1 MTNAVNRPMDLSGY
15 SFTEAGYLI
24 NEAITES
31 CNDLIVRMMEADR
44 RSLQENGYTYFSE
57 ADNDS
62 KGFAYVLRRV
72 KELIKN
78 AIDAILGL
86 FQKVIDFFRN
96 IGNNLA
102 LLGVKT
108 LSATDKEDFALY
120 SKDTKL
126 YDSVLSASVKKCFNL
141 NDFEKETE
149 KKTAAQFVHDI
160 EKKLEVAKNGEEKEK
175 AVLSVKDI
183 IDDHTVSDRAGIKA
197 IITPQ
202 YIINNVFGGFKDLG
216 KTVLKERDELVRQ
229 LKELEKTSEHA
240 VKANTPKDKDAFT
253 AADKSSVNDTENY
266 VMALKMTLK
275 LTNNTATAACKM
287 IVTQSKILASFAKNL
302 IEKGSS
308 GKSLDKNYNA
318 RVKDRAGKYKDE
330 VDSLRGK
337 SKKTGLFNF

>member
-1 MTNAVNRPMDLSGY
+1 MTNAVNRPMDLSEY

-44 RSLQENGYTYFSE
+44 RSLQENGYTYFAE

-120 SKDTKL
+120 SKDQKL
-126 YDSVLSASVKKCFNL
+126 YDSVLSASVKKCFNVPSI
-141 NDFEKETE
+141 DAEF
-149 KKTAAQFVHDI
+149 KKVKAAELVENLQAALEAGRED
-160 EKKLEVAKNGEEKEK
+160 KKLKIST
-175 AVLSVKDI
+175 SVKDI
-183 IDDHTVSDRAGIKA
+183 IENFTVSNRDDIKK
-197 IITPQ
+197 IVTPQ
-202 YIINNVFGGFKDLG
+202 YVLNNVFGGFKELG
-216 KTVLKERDELVRQ
+216 KSVLKDRDEIVRQ
-229 LKELEKTSEHA
+229 LRELEKTADHS
-240 VKANTPKDKDAFT
+240 VKASTPKDKEDYTSSDRAEVNNSETYIT
-253 AADKSSVNDTENY
+253 ALRT
-266 VMALKMTLK
+266 TLK
-275 LTNNTATAACKM
+275 YVNNMTTACCKM

-308 GKSLDKNYNA
+308 GKSLDKNYNSS
-318 RVKDRAGKYKDE
+318 VKDRAGKFKDE
-330 VDSLRGK
+330 VDNLRGK
-337 SKKTGLFNF
+337 GKKTGLFG

>member
-1 MTNAVNRPMDLSGY
+1 MTNAVNRPMDLTSY

-78 AIDAILGL
+78 AIDAVLGL

-102 LLGVKT
+102 LLGVKS
-108 LSATDKEDFALY
+108 LSATDKEDFSLY
-120 SKDTKL
+120 SKDQKL
-126 YDSVLSASVKKCFNL
+126 FDSVLSASVKKCFNIPGVDEEIKKIKAADMVEQL
-141 NDFEKETE
+141 KNDTLAAKED
-149 KKTAAQFVHDI
+149 KKVST
-160 EKKLEVAKNGEEKEK
+160 
-175 AVLSVKDI
+175 SVKDI
-183 IDDHTVSDRAGIKA
+183 IDEYTLSNRDDIKKL
-197 IITPQ
+197 ITPQ
-202 YIINNVFGGFKDLG
+202 YVLNNVFGGFKELG
-216 KTVLKERDELVRQ
+216 KSVLKDRDELVRQ
-229 LKELEKTSEHA
+229 LRELEKSITHGIKAFVPSNKEDYTSEDRAEANSAEACVTA
-240 VKANTPKDKDAFT
+240 VKA
-253 AADKSSVNDTENY
+253 
-266 VMALKMTLK
+266 TLK
-275 LTNNTATAACKM
+275 LVNNTTTAACKM

-302 IEKGSS
+302 IEKGYS
-308 GKSLDKNYNA
+308 GKALDKNYNA

-330 VDSLRGK
+330 VDNLRGK
-337 SKKTGLFNF
+337 GKKTGLFNF

>member
-44 RSLQENGYTYFSE
+44 RSLQENGYTYFAE

-96 IGNNLA
+96 IGNNLT
-102 LLGVKT
+102 LLGIKT

-120 SKDTKL
+120 SKDQKL
-126 YDSVLSASVKKCFNL
+126 YDTVLASSVKKCFNIKDYEASKL
-141 NDFEKETE
+141 NPSEQVLTYM
-149 KKTAAQFVHDI
+149 AY
-160 EKKLEVAKNGEEKEK
+160 LERGKDVDGSKI
-175 AVLSVKDI
+175 SMTVKDI
-183 IDDHTVSDRAGIKA
+183 IEEFTISDKATIKQLV
-197 IITPQ
+197 TPQ
-202 YIINNVFGGFKDLG
+202 YVLNNVFGGFKDMG
-216 KTVLKERDELVRQ
+216 KTVLKERDELVRAV
-229 LKELEKTSEHA
+229 KELEKSSEHA
-240 VKANTPKDKDAFT
+240 LKASTPKDRDDFSKNDR
-253 AADKSSVNDTENY
+253 DSVNEKEAYVTSLKTVLKYVNNY
-266 VMALKMTLK
+266 
-275 LTNNTATAACKM
+275 ATAGCKM
-287 IVTQSKILASFAKNL
+287 LVTQSKIIASFAKNL

-308 GKSLDKNYNA
+308 GKNLDKNYNA

-330 VDSLRGK
+330 VDNLRGK
-337 SKKTGLFNF
+337 GKQKTGPFNF

>member
-1 MTNAVNRPMDLSGY
+1 MTNAVNRPMDLSEY

-24 NEAITES
+24 NDAITES

-44 RSLQENGYTYFSE
+44 RSLQENGYTYFAE

-78 AIDAILGL
+78 AIDAVLGL

-120 SKDTKL
+120 SKDQKL
-126 YDSVLSASVKKCFNL
+126 YDSVLSASVKKCFNIPSVDAEIK
-141 NDFEKETE
+141 NIK
-149 KKTAAQFVHDI
+149 AAELVEQLQADI
-160 EKKLEVAKNGEEKEK
+160 EAGREDKNLKI
-175 AVLSVKDI
+175 ATSVKDI
-183 IDDHTVSDRAGIKA
+183 IEKHTVSNRDDIKK
-197 IITPQ
+197 IVTPQ
-202 YIINNVFGGFKDLG
+202 YVLSNVFGGFKDMG

-229 LKELEKTSEHA
+229 LRELEKTAEHG
-240 VKANTPKDKDAFT
+240 VKASTPKDKDDYTSSDRAEVNNSEAYIT
-253 AADKSSVNDTENY
+253 ALRT
-266 VMALKMTLK
+266 TLK
-275 LTNNTATAACKM
+275 FVNNTTTAACKM

-330 VDSLRGK
+330 VDNLRGK
-337 SKKTGLFNF
+337 GKKTGPFNF

>member
-1 MTNAVNRPMDLSGY
+1 MTNAVNRPMDLSTF

-24 NEAITES
+24 NDAITES

-44 RSLQENGYTYFSE
+44 RSLQENGYTYFAE

-78 AIDAILGL
+78 AIDAVLGL

-102 LLGVKT
+102 LLGVKS
-108 LSATDKEDFALY
+108 LSATDKEDFSLY
-120 SKDTKL
+120 SKDQKL
-126 YDSVLSASVKKCFNL
+126 FDSVLSASVKKCFNIPGVDEEIKKIKAADMVEQL
-141 NDFEKETE
+141 KNDALAAKED
-149 KKTAAQFVHDI
+149 KKVST
-160 EKKLEVAKNGEEKEK
+160 
-175 AVLSVKDI
+175 SVKDI
-183 IDDHTVSDRAGIKA
+183 IDEYTLSNRDDIKKL
-197 IITPQ
+197 ITPQ
-202 YIINNVFGGFKDLG
+202 YVLNNVFGGFKELG
-216 KTVLKERDELVRQ
+216 KSVLKDRDELVRQ
-229 LKELEKTSEHA
+229 LRELEKSSTHGIKASVPSNKEDYTSEDRVEANSTEAYVTA
-240 VKANTPKDKDAFT
+240 VKA
-253 AADKSSVNDTENY
+253 
-266 VMALKMTLK
+266 TLK
-275 LTNNTATAACKM
+275 LVNNTTTAVCKM

-330 VDSLRGK
+330 VDNLRGK
-337 SKKTGLFNF
+337 GKKTGLFNF

>member
-1 MTNAVNRPMDLSGY
+1 MTNAVNRPMDLSEY

-44 RSLQENGYTYFSE
+44 RSLQENGYTYFAE

-78 AIDAILGL
+78 AIDAVLGL

-102 LLGVKT
+102 LLGVKS
-108 LSATDKEDFALY
+108 LSATDKEDFSLY
-120 SKDTKL
+120 SKDQKL
-126 YDSVLSASVKKCFNL
+126 FDSVLSASVKKCFNIPGVDEEIKKIKAADMVEQL
-141 NDFEKETE
+141 KNDTLAAKED
-149 KKTAAQFVHDI
+149 KKVST
-160 EKKLEVAKNGEEKEK
+160 
-175 AVLSVKDI
+175 SVKDI
-183 IDDHTVSDRAGIKA
+183 IDEYTLSNRDDIKKL
-197 IITPQ
+197 ITPQ
-202 YIINNVFGGFKDLG
+202 YVLNNVFGGFKELG
-216 KTVLKERDELVRQ
+216 KSVLKDRDELVRQ
-229 LKELEKTSEHA
+229 LRELEKSSTHSIKASVPSNKEDYTSEDIAEANSTEAYVTA
-240 VKANTPKDKDAFT
+240 VKA
-253 AADKSSVNDTENY
+253 
-266 VMALKMTLK
+266 TLK
-275 LTNNTATAACKM
+275 LVNNTTTAACKM

-330 VDSLRGK
+330 VDNLRGK
-337 SKKTGLFNF
+337 GKKTGLFNF

>member
-1 MTNAVNRPMDLSGY
+1 MTNAVNRPMDLSEY

-44 RSLQENGYTYFSE
+44 RSLQENGYTYFAE

-72 KELIKN
+72 KELIKK
-78 AIDAILGL
+78 AIDAVLGL

-102 LLGVKT
+102 LLGIKT

-120 SKDTKL
+120 SKDQKL
-126 YDSVLSASVKKCFNL
+126 YDSVLSASVKKCFSIIGV
-141 NDFEKETE
+141 DDEIRKI
-149 KKTAAQFVHDI
+149 KAAQLVEELQDAI
-160 EKKLEVAKNGEEKEK
+160 EAGREDKNKKVAM
-175 AVLSVKDI
+175 SVKDI
-183 IDDHTVSDRAGIKA
+183 IEDFTVSNKNDIKTL
-197 IITPQ
+197 ITPQ
-202 YIINNVFGGFKDLG
+202 YVLNNVFGGFKDLG
-216 KTVLKERDELVRQ
+216 KSILKNRDELVRQ
-229 LKELEKTSEHA
+229 LRELEKAADHG
-240 VKANTPKDKDAFT
+240 VKASVPKDK
-253 AADKSSVNDTENY
+253 ENY
-266 VMALKMTLK
+266 TSDDREDANSAETYVTALRTTLK
-275 LTNNTATAACKM
+275 YVNNMTTATCKM

-330 VDSLRGK
+330 VDNLRGK
-337 SKKTGLFNF
+337 RKNNGLFG

>member
-1 MTNAVNRPMDLSGY
+1 MTNAVNRPMDLSEY

-78 AIDAILGL
+78 AIDAVLGL

-102 LLGVKT
+102 LLGIKT

-120 SKDTKL
+120 SKDQKL
-126 YDSVLSASVKKCFNL
+126 YDSVLSASVKKCFNVPGVDD
-141 NDFEKETE
+141 DF
-149 KKTAAQFVHDI
+149 KKIKAAEMVEQIQAALEAGRED
-160 EKKLEVAKNGEEKEK
+160 KKLKIPT
-175 AVLSVKDI
+175 SVKDI
-183 IDDHTVSDRAGIKA
+183 IDEHVVSNIDDIKR
-197 IITPQ
+197 IVTPQ
-202 YIINNVFGGFKDLG
+202 YVLNNVFGGFKDLG
-216 KTVLKERDELVRQ
+216 KSVLKDRDEIVRQ
-229 LKELEKTSEHA
+229 LRELEKTAEHG
-240 VKANTPKDKDAFT
+240 VKASTPKNNDDYTSSDRAEVNSSEAYIT
-253 AADKSSVNDTENY
+253 AVRT
-266 VMALKMTLK
+266 TLK
-275 LTNNTATAACKM
+275 FVNNLTIAACKM

-330 VDSLRGK
+330 VDNLRGK
-337 SKKTGLFNF
+337 GKKTGLFG

>member
-1 MTNAVNRPMDLSGY
+1 MTNAVNRPMDLSEY

-44 RSLQENGYTYFSE
+44 RSLQENGYTYFAE

-78 AIDAILGL
+78 AIDAVLGL

-102 LLGVKT
+102 LLGVKS
-108 LSATDKEDFALY
+108 LSATDKEDFSLY
-120 SKDTKL
+120 SKDQKL
-126 YDSVLSASVKKCFNL
+126 FDSVLSASVKKCFNIPGV
-141 NDFEKETE
+141 DEE
-149 KKTAAQFVHDI
+149 I
-160 EKKLEVAKNGEEKEK
+160 EKIKAADMVKQLKNDALAAKEDKK
-175 AVLSVKDI
+175 VTTSVKDI
-183 IDDHTVSDRAGIKA
+183 IDEYTLSNRDDIKKL
-197 IITPQ
+197 ITPQ
-202 YIINNVFGGFKDLG
+202 YVLNNVFGGFKELG
-216 KTVLKERDELVRQ
+216 KSVLKDRDELVRQ
-229 LKELEKTSEHA
+229 LRELEKSSTHGIQASVPKNREDYTSEDRAEANSAEAYVTA
-240 VKANTPKDKDAFT
+240 VKG
-253 AADKSSVNDTENY
+253 
-266 VMALKMTLK
+266 TLK
-275 LTNNTATAACKM
+275 LVNNTTTAACKM

-308 GKSLDKNYNA
+308 GKALDKNYNA

-330 VDSLRGK
+330 VDNLRGK
-337 SKKTGLFNF
+337 GKKTGLFNF

>member
-1 MTNAVNRPMDLSGY
+1 MTNAVNRPMDLSEY

-78 AIDAILGL
+78 AIDAVLGL

-102 LLGVKT
+102 LLGVKS
-108 LSATDKEDFALY
+108 LSATDKEDFSLY
-120 SKDTKL
+120 SKDQKL
-126 YDSVLSASVKKCFNL
+126 YDSVLSASVKKCFNIPGVDEEIKKIKAADMVEKL
-141 NDFEKETE
+141 KNDALAAKED
-149 KKTAAQFVHDI
+149 KK
-160 EKKLEVAKNGEEKEK
+160 VAT
-175 AVLSVKDI
+175 SVKDI
-183 IDDHTVSDRAGIKA
+183 IDEYTLSNRDDIKKL
-197 IITPQ
+197 ITPQ
-202 YIINNVFGGFKDLG
+202 YVLNNVFGGFKELG
-216 KTVLKERDELVRQ
+216 KSVLKDRDELVRQ
-229 LKELEKTSEHA
+229 LRELEKSSTHGIKASVPSNKEDYTSEDRAEANSTEAYVTA
-240 VKANTPKDKDAFT
+240 VKA
-253 AADKSSVNDTENY
+253 
-266 VMALKMTLK
+266 TLK
-275 LTNNTATAACKM
+275 LVNNTTTAACKM

-330 VDSLRGK
+330 VDNLRGK
-337 SKKTGLFNF
+337 GKKTGPFNF

>member
-1 MTNAVNRPMDLSGY
+1 MTNAVNRPMDLSEY

-72 KELIKN
+72 KELIKS

-120 SKDTKL
+120 SKDQKL
-126 YDSVLSASVKKCFNL
+126 YDSVLSASVKKCFDL
-141 NDFEKETE
+141 SKFEKETE
-149 KKTAAQFVHDI
+149 KVSARDIVSDITIKLNAAKNKED
-160 EKKLEVAKNGEEKEK
+160 EKKLS
-175 AVLSVKDI
+175 LSVKDI
-183 IDDHTVSDRAGIKA
+183 IDENTVSDRAKIKEIVTA
-197 IITPQ
+197 Q
-202 YIINNVFGGFKDLG
+202 YVLNNVFGGFKDLG
-216 KTVLKERDELVRQ
+216 KNLLKERDELVRQ
-229 LKELEKTSEHA
+229 LKEVEKISEHSLKSNTPADKDDFTKADRDRVNKSENYITA
-240 VKANTPKDKDAFT
+240 VKI
-253 AADKSSVNDTENY
+253 
-266 VMALKMTLK
+266 ALKA
-275 LTNNTATAACKM
+275 TNNTATAACKM
-287 IVTQSKILASFAKNL
+287 LVTQSKILASFAKNL

-308 GKSLDKNYNA
+308 GKALDKNYNA

-330 VDSLRGK
+330 VDNLRGK

>member
-1 MTNAVNRPMDLSGY
+1 MTNAVNRPMDLSEY

-62 KGFAYVLRRV
+62 KGIAYVIRRV
-72 KELIKN
+72 KELIKK
-78 AIDAILGL
+78 AIEAVLGL

-102 LLGVKT
+102 LLGVKS
-108 LSATDKEDFALY
+108 LSATDKQDFALY
-120 SKDTKL
+120 SKDQKL
-126 YDSVLSASVKKCFNL
+126 YDTVLSASVKKCFDL
-141 NDFEKETE
+141 TDLGKDEDT
-149 KKTAAQFVHDI
+149 KKTAAEYV
-160 EKKLEVAKNGEEKEK
+160 KEVEEKLNAGVGKDK
-175 AVLSVKDI
+175 AVVSVKDV
-183 IDDHTVSDRAGIKA
+183 IDKLTVSDRAKIKS

-202 YIINNVFGGFKDLG
+202 YVLNNVFGGFKDLG

-229 LKELEKTSEHA
+229 LKELEKVSEYGI
-240 VKANTPKDKDAFT
+240 KASTPKDKDDFT
-253 AADKSSVNDTENY
+253 TADKNIVNESENY
-266 VMALKMTLK
+266 ITAIKMTLK
-275 LTNNTATAACKM
+275 YINNLTTATCKM

-308 GKSLDKNYNA
+308 GKNLDKNYNA

-330 VDSLRGK
+330 VDNLRGK
-337 SKKTGLFNF
+337 GKQKTGPFNF

>member
-1 MTNAVNRPMDLSGY
+1 MTNAVNRPMDLSEY

-44 RSLQENGYTYFSE
+44 RSLQENGYTYFAE

-78 AIDAILGL
+78 AIDAVLGL

-102 LLGVKT
+102 LLGVKS
-108 LSATDKEDFALY
+108 LSATDKEDFSLY
-120 SKDTKL
+120 SKDQKL
-126 YDSVLSASVKKCFNL
+126 YDSVLSASVKKCFDIKGVDEEIKKIKAAYMVEEL
-141 NDFEKETE
+141 KNDALAAKDD
-149 KKTAAQFVHDI
+149 KK
-160 EKKLEVAKNGEEKEK
+160 VAT
-175 AVLSVKDI
+175 SVKDI
-183 IDDHTVSDRAGIKA
+183 IDEYTLSNRDDIKKL
-197 IITPQ
+197 ITPQ
-202 YIINNVFGGFKDLG
+202 YVLNNVFGGFKELG
-216 KTVLKERDELVRQ
+216 KSVLKDRDELVRQ
-229 LKELEKTSEHA
+229 LRELEKSSTHGIRAFVPKNREDYTSEDRAEANSIEAYVTA
-240 VKANTPKDKDAFT
+240 VKG
-253 AADKSSVNDTENY
+253 
-266 VMALKMTLK
+266 TLK
-275 LTNNTATAACKM
+275 LVNNTTTAACKM

-330 VDSLRGK
+330 VDNLRGRG
-337 SKKTGLFNF
+337 KKTGLFG